1 MTLLDTVESL
11 GCCFSHSLILFSHS
25 FMTPFHVAAER
36 GHNDVLEVLQKH
48 GAKVPAWDLFQDLV
62 SYFAICRLLR
72 QLLSSLTIFLNM

>member
-1 MTLLDTVESL
+1 MLDTVESL
-11 GCCFSHSLILFSHS
+11 GCCFSHSLTLSSPS

-48 GAKVPAWDLFQDLV
+48 GAKVPAWDVFQDLV

-72 QLLSSLTIFLNM
+72 QLLSSSTIFLNM